1 MDNRLPQTD
10 RRNALRGMVG
20 LGAAAV
26 ALPLFPRIIT
36 SPAQAQAAFGVQK
49 GMSDLVHIKG
59 SAVEA
64 VPMAE
69 WETAS
74 TSAEAAGSPLR
85 YLMGAEA
92 AKAPKDA
99 AHYTVK
105 TFDFPLGSIRV
116 LTFKKGSPLLHQ
128 ISFETEIFF
137 VSGSAT
143 LSPLFGLEGKTE
155 KINAGDALFQPG
167 GMLRNPKCSED
178 TVLVTWVVGNAK
190 QSPKG
195 SIVRGKGLKEASR
208 AEWQENGK
216 DVSARDAAA
225 MKKAP
230 KDAVTLITKRYEA
243 DGNSIRH
250 ALLKKGTRTSLG
262 TTSRNDVLIYL
273 VKGRLGRKEGDQ
285 HFEMVAGDAMRE
297 KMGNP
302 GYWEVPEDSIFLAT
316 DAPFNPAMYSPTM
329 VAR

>member
-1 MDNRLPQTD
+1 MDNRLPATD

-20 LGAAAV
+20 LGAAAA
-26 ALPLFPRIIT
+26 ALPLIPRIVT

-64 VPMAE
+64 VKMAE
-69 WETAS
+69 WEQAS

-85 YLMGAEA
+85 YLMGDTS
-92 AKAPKDA
+92 KAPKNA
-99 AHYTVK
+99 AHYTAK
-105 TFDFPLGSIRV
+105 TFDFPSGSIRV
-116 LTFKKGSPLLHQ
+116 LTFKKGDPLLHQ

-137 VSGSAT
+137 VSGSAS
-143 LSPLFGLEGKTE
+143 LSPLFGIEGPTHKVG
-155 KINAGDALFQPG
+155 AGDALFQPG

-190 QSPKG
+190 KSPKF
-195 SIVRGKGLKEASR
+195 SIVRGKDLKESSR
-208 AEWQENGK
+208 AEWQEGGK
-216 DVSARDAAA
+216 DISARDAAA

-230 KDAVTLITKRYEA
+230 KHAVTLITKRYEA

-250 ALLKKGTRTSLG
+250 AILKKGTRTSLN

-273 VKGRLGRKEGDQ
+273 VRGRLGRKEGEHYLD
-285 HFEMVAGDAMRE
+285 MVAGDAMRE

-302 GYWEVPEDSIFLAT
+302 GYWEVPEDSLFLAT
-316 DAPFNPAMYSPTM
+316 DAPLNPAMYSPTM
-329 VAR
+329 VAQ